1 MKRILTITG
10 WLLAAGVVI
19 ILFCNIWIYLSTRD
33 RVISAS
39 DRLPNAR
46 VALVLGTSPNTMS
59 GGTNPY
65 FAARMKAA
73 AELYKTGKVSHILV
87 SGDNGSPYYNEPERM
102 KQALTENH
110 GIPPE
115 AITLDYAGF
124 RTLDSIVRSKK
135 VFGQN
140 EVIIVTQNFHAY
152 RALFI
157 SDYYDLKA
165 WAYVAPA
172 DTSGKMRV
180 IFREYLAR
188 TLAVWDLYLIHRE
201 PKFLGKKETL
211 S

>member
-1 MKRILTITG
+1 MT
-10 WLLAAGVVI
+10 AGVVM
-19 ILFCNIWIYLSTRD
+19 ILFCNIWIYISTKE
-33 RVISAS
+33 RVMS
-39 DRLPNAR
+39 DTDSLPNAR
-46 VALVLGTSPNTMS
+46 VALVLGTSPNTVT

-73 AELYKTGKVSHILV
+73 AELYKQGKVSHILV
-87 SGDNGSPYYNEPERM
+87 SGDNGSPFYNEPERM
-102 KQALTENH
+102 KKALMNNH
-110 GIPPE
+110 GIPAE
-115 AITLDYAGF
+115 SITLDYAGF
-124 RTLDSIVRSKK
+124 RTLDSIVRCKK

-140 EVIIVTQNFHAY
+140 EVIIVTQSFHSY

-157 SDYYDLKA
+157 SDYYHLKA

-172 DTSGKMRV
+172 TSTGKIKV
-180 IFREYLAR
+180 LFREYLAR

>member
-1 MKRILTITG
+1 MVL
-10 WLLAAGVVI
+10 V
-19 ILFCNIWIYLSTRD
+19 LFCNLWIFLSTKN
-33 RVISAS
+33 RVTEDAAN
-39 DRLPNAR
+39 LPNAR
-46 VALVLGTSPNTMS
+46 VALVLGTSPNTIS

-65 FAARMKAA
+65 FTARMKAA
-73 AELYKTGKVSHILV
+73 ADLYKIGKVSHILV
-87 SGDNGSPYYNEPERM
+87 SGDNGSPYYNEPEKM
-102 KQALTENH
+102 KSALIEDH
-110 GIPPE
+110 GVPPE

-124 RTLDSIVRSKK
+124 RTLDSIVRCKK

-140 EVIIVTQNFHAY
+140 EVIIVTQSFHSY

-157 SDYYDLKA
+157 SDYYDMNA

-172 DTSGKMRV
+172 STSGKIKV
-180 IFREYLAR
+180 LFREYLAR

>member
-1 MKRILTITG
+1 MVAGIIL
-10 WLLAAGVVI
+10 
-19 ILFCNIWIYLSTRD
+19 ILFCNLWIYISTKD
-33 RVISAS
+33 RVEQDMAQI
-39 DRLPNAR
+39 PNAR
-46 VALVLGTSPNTMS
+46 VALVLGTSPNTTT

-65 FAARMKAA
+65 FTARMKAA
-73 AELYKTGKVSHILV
+73 AELYKMGKVSHILV

-102 KQALTENH
+102 KKALMDNH
-110 GIPPE
+110 GIPAE

-124 RTLDSIVRSKK
+124 RTLDSIVRCKK

-140 EVIIVTQNFHAY
+140 EVIIVTQSFHSY

-157 SDYYDLKA
+157 SDYYQLKA

-172 DTSGKMRV
+172 TSSGKIKV
-180 IFREYLAR
+180 IIREYLAR
-188 TLAVWDLYLIHRE
+188 TLAIWDLYLIHRE

>member
-1 MKRILTITG
+1 MTD
-10 WLLAAGVVI
+10 
-19 ILFCNIWIYLSTRD
+19 FES
-33 RVISAS
+33 
-39 DRLPNAR
+39 LPNSR
-46 VALVLGTSPNTMS
+46 VALVLGTSPNKIS

-65 FAARMKAA
+65 FSSRMEAA
-73 AELYKTGKVSHILV
+73 ALLYKRGIVSHILV

-102 KQALTENH
+102 KKALMENH
-110 GIPPE
+110 GIPLE

-124 RTLDSIVRSKK
+124 RTLDSIVRCKK

-140 EVIIVTQNFHAY
+140 EVIIVTQSFHSY

-157 SDYYDLKA
+157 SDYYDMRA
-165 WAYVAPA
+165 WAYVAPS
-172 DTSGKMRV
+172 TSYGKMKV
-180 IFREYLAR
+180 LVREYLAR